1 MEMIQMALSTSGFLN
16 GISAM
21 IVFII
26 GVLYGV
32 KFLLYYLK
40 LKKKFMPLV
49 IILGLGVGCFY
60 LGPTTSFLS
69 LLISDS
75 NIDGYLYAKLSYTH
89 APILI
94 LVAMYLGFDV
104 FNPKLRNKVVSI
116 FIVLAVVFWVVFL
129 GFPELSVKIAPDIP
143 GEIRDI
149 SFNGLALVLIATYLL
164 SVLIILG
171 GNFLKLSKKIK
182 GEEQRKAKS
191 LGYGWIMFTI
201 SGILDTIMTPE
212 LIVIARILMIVAA
225 YLVFSGFMPD
235 KSEIKK

>member
-1 MEMIQMALSTSGFLN
+1 MALLPTSYLN
-16 GISAM
+16 GISA
-21 IVFII
+21 IVVLVI
-26 GVLYGV
+26 GVLYAI
-32 KFLLYYLK
+32 KFLMLYLK

-60 LGPTTSFLS
+60 LGPTVSFLS
-69 LLISDS
+69 LLFTET

-94 LVAMYLGFDV
+94 IVAMYLGFDI
-104 FNPKLRNKVVSI
+104 FKPEFRNKVVGI
-116 FIVLAVVFWVVFL
+116 FSALAVVFWIFFL
-129 GFPELSVKIAPDIP
+129 GFPEMSVAIAPDIP
-143 GEIRDI
+143 GELRDI
-149 SFNGLALVLIATYLL
+149 SFQGVALVLIGSYLL

-182 GEEQRKAKS
+182 GQDQRKAKI

-212 LIVIARILMIVAA
+212 LIVIARILMIMAA
-225 YLVFSGFMPD
+225 YLVFSGFLPD
-235 KSEIKK
+235 KTRKI